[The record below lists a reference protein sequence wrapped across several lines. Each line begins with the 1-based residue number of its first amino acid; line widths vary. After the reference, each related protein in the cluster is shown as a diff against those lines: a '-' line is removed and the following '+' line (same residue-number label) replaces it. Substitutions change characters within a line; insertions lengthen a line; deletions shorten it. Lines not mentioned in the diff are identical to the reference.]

1 MDIVEALEWRYA
13 VKKFD
18 ENEILTENSISRISK
33 ALSLTAT
40 SMGMQL
46 LEFVI
51 VKDEVVKNSLVEA
64 CYNQNQVSTCSHLI
78 VLARKNAVDQGFID
92 AYIDRIAEVKQLE
105 KSSPQL
111 TNFSNMVGGTL
122 RMEKEKQIR
131 WMENQVYIALGNL
144 LTVCAAEKIDACPM
158 EGFNPEKI
166 DELLNLEAKG
176 LKSVLL
182 CPIGIRAKDD
192 KYAKMPKVRRPIKD
206 TIHYI

>member
-51 VKDEVVKNSLVEA
+51 VKDEDVKNSLVEA

-182 CPIGIRAKDD
+182 CTIGIRAKDD

-206 TIHYI
+206 TIH

>member
-1 MDIVEALEWRYA
+1 MDIVKALEWRYA

-18 ENEILTENSISRISK
+18 KNEKLAQQSVERIAK

-46 LEFVI
+46 LEFI
-51 VKDEVVKNSLVEA
+51 IIKDEAIKNSLLDA

-78 VLARKNAVDQGFID
+78 VLARKNKVDQSFLD
-92 AYIDRIAEVKQLE
+92 AYIDRISEVK
-105 KSSPQL
+105 KIDKTSAQL
-111 TNFSNMVGGTL
+111 TNFANMIGGTL
-122 RMEKEKQIR
+122 KMEEQKQIK

-158 EGFNPEKI
+158 EGFRPEKV
-166 DELLNLEAKG
+166 DELLNLHEKG
-176 LKSVLL
+176 LNSVLL

-192 KYAKMPKVRRPIKD
+192 KYAEMPKVRRPLNE

>member
-51 VKDEVVKNSLVEA
+51 VKDEDVKNSLVEA

-78 VLARKNAVDQGFID
+78 VLARKNTVDQGFID
-92 AYIDRIAEVKQLE
+92 AYIDRIAEVKQLG

>member
-51 VKDEVVKNSLVEA
+51 VKDEDVKNSLVEA

-92 AYIDRIAEVKQLE
+92 AYIDRIVEVKQLE

>member
-18 ENEILTENSISRISK
+18 ENEKLTEESIERISK
-33 ALSLTAT
+33 ALCLTAT

-51 VKDEVVKNSLVEA
+51 VKNDAVKKSLLEA

-78 VLARKNAVDQGFID
+78 VLTRKDKVEKTFIND
-92 AYIDRIAEVKQLE
+92 YIDRVADLKGIE
-105 KSSPQL
+105 KSSTQL
-111 TNFSNMVGGTL
+111 TNFANMISGTL
-122 RMEKEKQIR
+122 KMEEQKQIV

-144 LTVCAAEKIDACPM
+144 LTVCAAERIDACPM
-158 EGFNPEKI
+158 EGFIPEKV
-166 DELLNLEAKG
+166 DELLHLHEKG

-192 KYAKMPKVRRPIKD
+192 KYADMPKVRRPIEE

>member
-18 ENEILTENSISRISK
+18 KNEILTEKSISRISK

-51 VKDEVVKNSLVEA
+51 VKDEDVKNSLVEA

-78 VLARKNAVDQGFID
+78 VLARKNTVDQGFID

-105 KSSPQL
+105 KSSSQL

-166 DELLNLEAKG
+166 DELLNLETKG

-182 CPIGIRAKDD
+182 CPVGIRAKDD

>member
-51 VKDEVVKNSLVEA
+51 VKDAVVKNSLVEA